1 MDCGAD
7 VQKSDKFGS
16 TSLYW
21 ACRKGHYECAKLLLR
36 ADVDPNAVGANGQ
49 SQDLQ
54 QFNRKNFVIDPKFSK
69 LF

>member
-16 TSLYW
+16 TALYW

-49 SQDLQ
+49 S
-54 QFNRKNFVIDPKFSK
+54 
-69 LF
+69 

>member
-16 TSLYW
+16 TALYW

-49 SQDLQ
+49 SLGSHE
-54 QFNRKNFVIDPKFSK
+54 KNSWLSIEYAK
-69 LF
+69 